1 MAPARSDLIRYF
13 LSNKLRKCPL
23 NRTMMNMASADA
35 KEATKRIASGVMWIK
50 VNLNAVAAV
59 DQNITAIKA
68 SDLLL
73 KYGING

>member
-1 MAPARSDLIRYF
+1 
-13 LSNKLRKCPL
+13 
-23 NRTMMNMASADA
+23 MMNMANADA
-35 KEATKRIASGVMWIK
+35 EEATKRIASGVICVK